1 LSYRVLVH
9 LRSIHDYSPHHSSPS
24 GDLPSDNGDSGHDG
38 DLERHHFHQGSGAEI
53 QRYPRAHG
61 VLDGEAAGSAGNCC
75 DSTVPHDKLV
85 GAFNPMLLE
94 AISGHSSA
102 VEYSPA
108 DNHQTAT
115 PGADQTTEANGDMVE
130 ATPVRDNSASTQS
143 AEPPIVP
150 DAQQCTPSTQ
160 SAERRLKVFT
170 RRVTRSSQPP
180 LLQLPEQAPEADARP
195 WIPSRSIR
203 LAAQNISHIPVAK
216 RGEVLLMRRMGFSQG
231 LQEPS
236 PATKQMYEEIF
247 SGASEHSEAL
257 RQLFPPEDD
266 VGPRKR
272 RRRPSA
278 RA

>member
-1 LSYRVLVH
+1 
-9 LRSIHDYSPHHSSPS
+9 
-24 GDLPSDNGDSGHDG
+24 
-38 DLERHHFHQGSGAEI
+38 
-53 QRYPRAHG
+53 
-61 VLDGEAAGSAGNCC
+61 
-75 DSTVPHDKLV
+75 
-85 GAFNPMLLE
+85 
-94 AISGHSSA
+94 
-102 VEYSPA
+102 
-108 DNHQTAT
+108 
-115 PGADQTTEANGDMVE
+115 MVE
-130 ATPVRDNSASTQS
+130 ATPVHDNSASTQS
-143 AEPPIVP
+143 AEPPILL

-180 LLQLPEQAPEADARP
+180 LLQVPEQAPETDARP
-195 WIPSRSIR
+195 WIPSRSRR

-236 PATKQMYEEIF
+236 PATNEEIF
-247 SGASEHSEAL
+247 NGASEHSEAL